1 MIFRRQERGRS
12 SMRLGDRP
20 RQDAGPNHNSMT
32 ARPRV
37 EALDARNGALAQ
49 RICRLMKNGRETPPS
64 RCAPEALLPSE
75 AVAAMHRMVYQCAP
89 GRNHFRRREPPK
101 TVMTMPRPFGFAVLI
116 AALGAV
122 FAPAAHAT
130 VEYPLSITV
139 LALTPTASSTH
150 AHAAPGATAATHH
163 RSHGR
168 SAHTTHLHG
177 HNAHAR
183 HTAEYHAT
191 TRSALAHSSTSPLP
205 AGSVPGSSHSHHG
218 HRAATVPHVT
228 HRVNN
233 PTRSFKTG
241 PTTAG
246 AVTQGA
252 LLSLDVHA
260 LERRQASARP
270 ESPESPDK
278 SGRGPPRGGPLGSLV
293 SFPPE
298 SPPAL
303 VASRRLSIASASS
316 QTPRTSARLRVI
328 AAPRFGAD
336 DAVMATDVPQPRL
349 SMGRLHARR
358 VEGPAACIALPSR
371 GGFTCFA

>member
-1 MIFRRQERGRS
+1 M
-12 SMRLGDRP
+12 
-20 RQDAGPNHNSMT
+20 
-32 ARPRV
+32 
-37 EALDARNGALAQ
+37 
-49 RICRLMKNGRETPPS
+49 S
-64 RCAPEALLPSE
+64 RTL
-75 AVAAMHRMVYQCAP
+75 
-89 GRNHFRRREPPK
+89 
-101 TVMTMPRPFGFAVLI
+101 GFAVLI
-116 AALGAV
+116 AALGT
-122 FAPAAHAT
+122 FIAPAARAS

-139 LALTPTASSTH
+139 LALTPTASSSH
-150 AHAAPGATAATHH
+150 AHAAPAGATAATHH

-168 SAHTTHLHG
+168 SAHTAHLHS

-183 HTAEYHAT
+183 HPAEYHAT

-205 AGSVPGSSHSHHG
+205 TGSAPGSSHSHHG

-233 PTRSFKTG
+233 PTRTFKTG

-260 LERRQASARP
+260 LDRRQASARA

-278 SGRGPPRGGPLGSLV
+278 SGRGPPRASPLGSLV

-303 VASRRLSIASASS
+303 VASRRLSIASATT
-316 QTPRTSARLRVI
+316 QTSRFSARLRVT
-328 AAPRFGAD
+328 PKSLSGAD
-336 DAVMATDVPQPRL
+336 AALAADVPQPRL